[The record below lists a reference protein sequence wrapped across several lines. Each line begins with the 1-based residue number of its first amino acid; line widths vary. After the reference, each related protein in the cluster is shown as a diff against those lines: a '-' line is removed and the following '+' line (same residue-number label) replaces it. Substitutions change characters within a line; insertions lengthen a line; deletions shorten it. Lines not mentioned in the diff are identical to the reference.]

1 MLPQLGEV
9 DRDLFSR
16 DDDDDD
22 DDGLYIFIYKMS
34 MFESL
39 MFMMNQN

>member
-1 MLPQLGEV
+1 VLPQLGEV

>member
-1 MLPQLGEV
+1 VLPQLGEV

-16 DDDDDD
+16 DDDD

>member
-1 MLPQLGEV
+1 VLPQLGEV

-16 DDDDDD
+16 DDDDD